1 MLSAVLG
8 MIGMYI
14 LSKIDYRKYK
24 KIYFLIYIVSVAVLF
39 LVLIPGLGIEGNGAR
54 RWIAVPIINQFQPSE
69 FTKIGLIIFF
79 AGYLTE
85 HKNDLRDFKK
95 GFIIPLVY
103 LMIPI
108 ATLYL
113 VQNHLSASLIIGAV
127 ACIMMVIAGTRIMY
141 FVIFG
146 TIGGGGLLSYVIYK
160 ISSGASGSSFRL
172 GRIVSFLDPWQDL
185 TGTGWQVVQGLYAIG
200 SGGLF
205 GVGLG
210 ESKQKYLWLSE
221 PQNDF
226 IFAVIAEELGFVG
239 CLIIMILFGILIWRG
254 ALIAM
259 KAPDAFGSL
268 LAVGIVSL
276 VAVQVVLNIA
286 VVTSS
291 MPNTGIPLPF
301 SAMEEQH

>member
-1 MLSAVLG
+1 MQKTNKKMSNFKNQQLDFILCAIIFILLALGIVMVLSASAPSSLAKTGKSYSYAGKQLLSAVLG

-108 ATLYL
+108 ATLYF

-127 ACIMMVIAGTRIMY
+127 ACILMVIAGTRIMY

-146 TIGGGGLLSYVIYK
+146 TIG
-160 ISSGASGSSFRL
+160 
-172 GRIVSFLDPWQDL
+172 
-185 TGTGWQVVQGLYAIG
+185 
-200 SGGLF
+200 
-205 GVGLG
+205 
-210 ESKQKYLWLSE
+210 
-221 PQNDF
+221 
-226 IFAVIAEELGFVG
+226 
-239 CLIIMILFGILIWRG
+239 
-254 ALIAM
+254 
-259 KAPDAFGSL
+259 
-268 LAVGIVSL
+268 
-276 VAVQVVLNIA
+276 
-286 VVTSS
+286 
-291 MPNTGIPLPF
+291 
-301 SAMEEQH
+301 